1 MAAFSA
7 MVTVGKQFE
16 SADTSRRA
24 GTAGFAGGLEKRGK
38 AEFIALKFSN
48 YVMEFLS

>member
-1 MAAFSA
+1 MVAFSA

-16 SADTSRRA
+16 SADTSWRA
-24 GTAGFAGGLEKRGK
+24 QMAGFVDGLEKRGK

>member
-1 MAAFSA
+1 MVAFSA

-24 GTAGFAGGLEKRGK
+24 QMAGFADGLEKRGK
-38 AEFIALKFSN
+38 AEFIPLKFSN

>member
-1 MAAFSA
+1 MVAFSA
-7 MVTVGKQFE
+7 MVTGGKQFE

-24 GTAGFAGGLEKRGK
+24 EMAGFDGGLEKRCK
-38 AEFIALKFSN
+38 AELIALKFSN

>member
-1 MAAFSA
+1 MMAFSA

-16 SADTSRRA
+16 SADTSWRA
-24 GTAGFAGGLEKRGK
+24 EMACLGGGLEKRGK
-38 AEFIALKFSN
+38 AEFKALKFSN

>member
-1 MAAFSA
+1 MVAFSA
-7 MVTVGKQFE
+7 MVMEEKQFE
-16 SADTSRRA
+16 SADTSWRA
-24 GTAGFAGGLEKRGK
+24 QMAGFAGGLEKRGK